1 MINCLFVGMG
11 GFIGSVCRYLL
22 GLLPVENSQGFP
34 VKTLI
39 INVTGA
45 FVIGI
50 IAASAAKNTSL
61 NPGLVLSTSPGFR
74 DVFFA
79 GDAALFAFTIAA
91 VSFIINVFSGMP

>member
-50 IAASAAKNTSL
+50 VAAAADKKY
-61 NPGLVLSTSPGFR
+61 
-74 DVFFA
+74 
-79 GDAALFAFTIAA
+79 
-91 VSFIINVFSGMP
+91 VSGSRTRTVSKSGNLWRVYHIFYFCI